1 MNNLIPSSFTINGEL
16 KTTIQFEKDSLILL
30 ATVIAILII
39 IALIAQRVLKS
50 A

>member
-16 KTTIQFEKDSLILL
+16 KTTVQFEKDSLILL
-30 ATVIAILII
+30 GAVILILII
-39 IALIAQRVLKS
+39 MALIAQRIIKN